1 MLSMTLVNR
10 RTSSAVEQLFVS
22 LKDGVAFVTFKN
34 GSTYGYSNVSRRAIL
49 NLMLNNNMSLGFWV
63 NSNLCSSPRVKYAE
77 MPMSLVEHMA
87 TTVFA

>member
-1 MLSMTLVNR
+1 MFSMTLVNR

-77 MPMSLVEHMA
+77 MPASMIDSLNNVVLA
-87 TTVFA
+87 

>member
-1 MLSMTLVNR
+1 MTLVNR

-77 MPMSLVEHMA
+77 MPASMIDSLNNV
-87 TTVFA
+87 VFA